1 MWIFA
6 ALERAHRFH
15 GPSAKR
21 WRESKKQ
28 CNREREHDDEPQLPP
43 AEIENQAHWILRHVK
58 HRHNQ
63 WRRPPGEHQSERRG
77 RDASNALSTSTSWIR
92 RHCPAPIETRNAI
105 SLVRAAAWAV
115 SRLPTLAQAT
125 SSTRATSTARMSKG
139 RRYSFCISDAP
150 EPAGKR
156 RTFSLR

>member
-15 GPSAKR
+15 GRSAKR
-21 WRESKKQ
+21 WRESEKQ
-28 CNREREHDDEPQLPP
+28 CDREREHDDEPQLPP

-77 RDASNALSTSTSWIR
+77 RDRKQRAFHQHQLDQAPLSRADRDAQRHLSRAR
-92 RHCPAPIETRNAI
+92 RSLGGQQIAHIGTGDQQHQSDEHCQDE
-105 SLVRAAAWAV
+105 
-115 SRLPTLAQAT
+115 
-125 SSTRATSTARMSKG
+125 
-139 RRYSFCISDAP
+139 
-150 EPAGKR
+150 
-156 RTFSLR
+156 